1 MPDVPRLSAI
11 ETDIERLRLAVRQL
25 QQQAEQAQAERDEFI
40 RVLRQH
46 FETCHNQPRNP

>member
-1 MPDVPRLSAI
+1 MPDVPRLSLL
-11 ETDIERLRLAVRQL
+11 ENDIARLRLAVRQL

-46 FETCHNQPRNP
+46 FESCHNQPQNQ